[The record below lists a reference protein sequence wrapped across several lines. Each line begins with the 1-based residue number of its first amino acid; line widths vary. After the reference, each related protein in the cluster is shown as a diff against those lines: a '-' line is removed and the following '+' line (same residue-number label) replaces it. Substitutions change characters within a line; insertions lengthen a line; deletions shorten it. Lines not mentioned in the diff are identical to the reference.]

1 MSTDVPEKCGK
12 VFLTRNRHDC
22 DGVNLCVS
30 PRTPGTP
37 YQIPLYS
44 LLTLHPKQ
52 HLWGCEERK
61 LKRKRMCEW
70 LVGRWAEDR
79 MSTGN
84 WRAASCMVPA
94 IPPPWSWTLF
104 LQLHIF
110 LCIVSNYIQEWCK
123 CFLTLLPRLLHTFK
137 LSVHPLL
144 PAPPLQQCR
153 PARHCNLVLD
163 CSNSWGILT
172 ALLSWVL
179 SQSKISPLENLS
191 SFTPCY
197 VPARTTC

>member
-1 MSTDVPEKCGK
+1 MNIFWLLPLLSPIPVVPNLQPVIPSSRNLSQNSGLCQQMSTDVPEKFGK

-84 WRAASCMVPA
+84 WRAASYMVPA

-110 LCIVSNYIQEWCK
+110 LCIVSNYI
-123 CFLTLLPRLLHTFK
+123 
-137 LSVHPLL
+137 S
-144 PAPPLQQCR
+144 
-153 PARHCNLVLD
+153 
-163 CSNSWGILT
+163 GMM
-172 ALLSWVL
+172 
-179 SQSKISPLENLS
+179 
-191 SFTPCY
+191 
-197 VPARTTC
+197 